1 MNAIDPR
8 AAALAEIQRWAQH
21 QANARPRLI
30 ADAWRAGCRN
40 VAELAR
46 AAGCSR
52 DTVYADLTAQ
62 GIDYSDRA
70 TKETPMPTPAPSA
83 ATTVTWH
90 HPHFVSAKETHFGIK
105 YQFKAFTGDE
115 PEPTLPESASLA
127 FRNACDA
134 FEVGSAERRA
144 VSDAWTAAERE
155 ARAAHTSWRV
165 ARYHRDVAA
174 VLRKAAPAAE
184 AYLRAKQA
192 ADAAYAAL
200 DDAPDGKWRAT
211 LLRLA
216 DARTAALAAAEQFDQ
231 AVEPAAGLIDGLPE
245 RTLELIDSIDGVGR
259 QIGLDTSDWWIGS
272 SDEYHGYGAGPSRR
286 KLSRQFKEQDQR
298 IKEVSRLAG
307 DSQ

>member
-8 AAALAEIQRWAQH
+8 ASALAELQRWAQH

-30 ADAWRAGCRN
+30 ADAWHAGCRN

-46 AAGCSR
+46 TAGCSR

-70 TKETPMPTPAPSA
+70 TKETPMPTS
-83 ATTVTWH
+83 TTVPTWH
-90 HPHFVSAKETHFGIK
+90 HPHFVSAKKTSFSIQ

-115 PEPTLPESASLA
+115 PEPKLPESVSLA
-127 FRNACDA
+127 FANAYDTGEPNTPA
-134 FEVGSAERRA
+134 RRA
-144 VSDAWTAAERE
+144 ALDAWQDAEQE
-155 ARAAHTSWRV
+155 ARAANTSWCV

-174 VLRKAAPAAE
+174 ILRKAVPAAQ

-192 ADAAYAAL
+192 VDAAYAAL
-200 DDAPDGKWRAT
+200 DDAPDGRWRAT

-216 DARTAALAAAEQFDQ
+216 DARSAALTAAEQFDQ
-231 AVEPAAGLIDGLPE
+231 AVEPAAGLSDGLPE
-245 RTLELIDSIDGVGR
+245 RVLELTDSIEGVGR
-259 QIGLDTSDWWIGS
+259 QVGLDTSDWYIGT
-272 SDEYHGYGAGPSRR
+272 SDEYRGYGAGPSQDKLAR
-286 KLSRQFKEQDQR
+286 KFEEQDRR

-307 DSQ
+307 DPQ